1 MTEQKYA
8 EPQFKLGE
16 YVKIRHSGIKRGRI
30 VELRGP
36 LAPGGVQVYG
46 VLLRRKPRRVYTELR
61 EDQIEHLP
69 ADEQPAVATERDF
82 QLGDYVRIRH
92 SPYRR
97 AQIVELRGPVGPG
110 GAQVYGVRIVGGKHD
125 GINVELRGDQLEL
138 LPPEEWPARKL
149 KSPEQT

>member
-8 EPQFKLGE
+8 DPKFKVGE
-16 YVKIRHSGIKRGRI
+16 YVKIRHSSIKRGRI
-30 VELRGP
+30 IELRGP

-46 VLLRRKPRRVYTELR
+46 VLLRRKPTRIYTELR

-69 ADEQPAVATERDF
+69 ADEQPASATERDF

-92 SPYRR
+92 SPYRC

-125 GINVELRGDQLEL
+125 GICVELRGDQLKL
-138 LPPEEWPARKL
+138 LPPEKWPEREAENL
-149 KSPEQT
+149 PLT